1 MKRQIKEAVVTMDIN
16 GISSEDVETLSRIL
30 QLTGQAETQN
40 MPIPSGDMFMDQPLG
55 DIPSEPEVQAPMDMA
70 LGLDDMGVDM
80 SSEPELHI
88 DGMEDGDSE
97 IDNDDPV
104 IEPEAGDLE
113 LVDEPVDDVSLEDP
127 IDDFTD
133 DFTDSMKLQEELD
146 TLFQGINESDEAFND
161 LCEDVE
167 HVLGNDRGSSAFDV
181 KDAISSISSITESE
195 DEEESTE
202 EDDVE
207 ECNET
212 VDSDVTFED
221 ETEEVTEAE
230 DYSTKPCN
238 NCGCQ
243 PCKCDDGLY
252 EELMAK
258 WNEIDK

>member
-30 QLTGQAETQN
+30 QLTGQAESTN
-40 MPIPSGDMFMDQPLG
+40 APIPSSDMFMDVPVQA
-55 DIPSEPEVQAPMDMA
+55 EPEMAAEPMDMA
-70 LGLDDMGVDM
+70 LGMDDMGM
-80 SSEPELHI
+80 EIPQEPELHI
-88 DGMEDGDSE
+88 DGMEAEPDMEDS
-97 IDNDDPV
+97 V
-104 IEPEAGDLE
+104 LEPEVNDLE
-113 LVDEPVDDVSLEDP
+113 MVDEPVDDVSLGDP

-146 TLFQGINESDEAFND
+146 SLFQGINESDDSFNE
-161 LCEDVE
+161 LCEDVD
-167 HVLGNDRGSSAFDV
+167 HVLGNDRGSSEFDV
-181 KDAISSISSITESE
+181 KDAISSISAITESE
-195 DEEESTE
+195 DEEETE
-202 EDDVE
+202 EETEEVKE
-207 ECNET
+207 ECNES
-212 VDSDVTFED
+212 VED
-221 ETEEVTEAE
+221 IELEESEEVTESE